1 MRYSLPLDTS
11 KSIDDL
17 VTQAHAIADGGFAG
31 AVASQIFGYEALTV
45 FAVLGRE
52 VPGIDFTT
60 AVIPTYPRHPIVLA
74 QQALTTQHITGGR
87 LVLGIGLS
95 HQIVIEGMYGYS
107 FERPARHMRE
117 YLEALLP
124 LLRGESVQYKG
135 ETLQAMT
142 MAPLEIKVDKPPP
155 VLLAALAPA
164 MLKLA
169 GSMTDGTVTWMAGPA
184 TLRDHI
190 VPSIT
195 KAAANAGRPAPRIA
209 ASLPV
214 CVTNDPDAARE
225 RADRSFSVYGQ
236 LASYRAMLD
245 KEGAAG
251 PGQVAI
257 VGDDATVARQV
268 RALADA
274 GVTDFAGAPYGSD
287 DETRATVNV
296 LSQLAREG

>member
-214 CVTNDPDAARE
+214 CVTRDPDAARE

-236 LASYRAMLD
+236 LPSYRAMLD

-257 VGDDATVARQV
+257 VGDDATVASQV

-287 DETRATVNV
+287 DEIRATVNV